1 MAGKRKKG
9 ADESLTTALARLL
22 EKTLLPD
29 LTARAKT
36 PAVAAVLAEQHAREK
51 AESRTADP
59 LAEWTP
65 RWLEQIGAAWVLS
78 CVFLRTL
85 EDRGLVRHRRIAGEG
100 AVDAEQLFFEIAPSL
115 TARDYL
121 LTAFREVAR
130 HAGAEDLLGPGRNP
144 AFRLSPSNEG
154 ARALLDFF
162 RQPGEGGKGLRWG
175 FAGSDTRFLGDLYQD
190 LSASVRERYALLQTP
205 VFVEEFIL
213 DLTLEPA
220 IATFGLEE
228 THVIDPTCGSGHFL
242 LGAFERICEHRM
254 RTAPGLDP
262 KEHALAALGQVHG
275 VDLNPYAAAIARFRL
290 TLAYLTKAGLGSLAQ
305 VPKRLPIEVVVAD
318 SLLHGAKETTL
329 RLSDLTEEKAAWGDS
344 LYELEDPE
352 AARKLFSRKYQAVV
366 GNPPYIVPRD
376 KARRDKYREFYT
388 SCHREYALA
397 APFTE
402 RFFQLARDGGFV
414 GLINANSFM
423 KREFGKKLIEEVLPH
438 VDLTRVVDTS
448 GAYIP
453 GHGTPT
459 VLMFGR
465 NQRPSGTTIRA
476 VLGKRG
482 EPETPDD
489 PSAGKVWS
497 SIVAAYDKPSHDDD
511 FISVVDMDRKRFSKH
526 PWSLG
531 GGGAAELKTQLEG
544 RAKSTLG
551 SIVDEIG
558 FGAVTREDDLYLLG
572 TGVLRRLRIAHEQ
585 TRPLVAGED
594 VRDWTISGETM
605 ALWPYDQATM
615 QPLVPSS
622 NHPIMQALW
631 PYKPQ
636 LSRRVAYGQT
646 QLERGLVWSEY
657 SMFFSRRFRIPLS
670 ITFAFVATHNH
681 FVLDRGGKVF
691 NRTAPIIKLPEG
703 ATEEDH
709 LALLGY
715 LNSSTAC
722 FWMKQVLSN
731 KGSGGSDTGNRQPDP
746 AKSRYEF
753 AGTALLGLPVA
764 SFVNRRTVANLAST
778 IEQFARSRMQLA
790 ETVVAGLSS
799 DRDVHDFRSRI
810 RDAADEDAQMLS
822 REIYLQEQLDWTV
835 YAAMG
840 LAPHEISDRFD
851 SCATAEC
858 SVPLGARPFE
868 LALARIDHSV
878 GIDGQPLL
886 PRLPATSPSELAML
900 WEDLVA
906 LIQAS
911 PELRFIETPE
921 YKRRWV
927 ITPKDMAGRAVAFED
942 GVRDRVHV
950 WLADCIEVA
959 LRGSGAPLPLRR
971 LVERVRSDVAFGIA
985 AEYWSGAVD
994 VDAVIANLAAA
1005 DAIPYL
1011 AALRYTPE
1019 GLENRAAWEHTWALQ
1034 RREDVGEKL
1043 ADPIPVPP
1051 KYDPKDFRDPSYF
1064 RLRGKLDVPHERF
1077 ISYPG
1082 AEKDDDPSPLFGW
1095 AGWNHLE
1102 RATALAGLYQ
1112 ERKTEDG
1119 WGADRLTPLLAGL
1132 LELVPWLKQ
1141 WHNEMNEEFGERL
1154 GDYYERYVDTEARAL
1169 GLSLDALRAWRPEAR
1184 GRKGKA
1190 KRAAP

>member
-162 RQPGEGGKGLRWG
+162 RQPDEGGKGLRWG

-290 TLAYLTKAGLGSLAQ
+290 TLAYLAKAGLGSLAE

-318 SLLHGAKETTL
+318 SLLHGVVGTTRRFAELGGQRAK
-329 RLSDLTEEKAAWGDS
+329 AWGQPMF
-344 LYELEDPE
+344 ELEDPE
-352 AARKLFSRKYQAVV
+352 AADRVFGRKYQAVV
-366 GNPPYIVPRD
+366 GNPPYITCKDAALRE
-376 KARRDKYREFYT
+376 AYRERYV
-388 SCHREYALA
+388 SAAGKYALA

-402 RFFQLARDGGFV
+402 RFFQLGVDGGYV

-423 KREFGKKLIEEVLPH
+423 KREFGKKLIEEVLRH
-438 VDLTRVVDTS
+438 LDVTRIIDTS

-459 VLMFGR
+459 VLLFGR
-465 NQRPSGTTIRA
+465 NQTPVGTTVRA

-482 EPETPDD
+482 EPTTPEL
-489 PSAGKVWS
+489 PECGVVWS
-497 SIVAAYDKPSHDDD
+497 AIATHFNNDIYEDE
-511 FISVVDMDRKRFSKH
+511 FISVSASNRNIFAKH
-526 PWSLG
+526 PWSIG
-531 GGGAAELKTQLEG
+531 GGGASGLKALLEE
-544 RAKSTLG
+544 RCACRLRDT
-551 SIVDEIG
+551 VEDIG
-558 FGAVTREDDLYLLG
+558 FASFTGLDNAFIVPPHVPLRLGAGRLSRPMVT
-572 TGVLRRLRIAHEQ
+572 
-585 TRPLVAGED
+585 GES
-594 VRDWTISGETM
+594 VRDWSCAPQDSAI
-605 ALWPYDQATM
+605 APYDTVTQE
-615 QPLVPSS
+615 PLPLAVEE
-622 NHPIMQALW
+622 QWAKFLW
-631 PYKPQ
+631 
-636 LSRRVAYGQT
+636 
-646 QLERGLVWSEY
+646 
-657 SMFFSRRFRIPLS
+657 RFRACAEGVTGFGGRTRKEDGQSWWQWYRWQADRYRTKFRIS
-670 ITFAFVATHNH
+670 FAFVATHNH

-691 NRTAPIIKLPEG
+691 TRTAPIITLPEG

-722 FWMKQVLSN
+722 FWMKQVCHAKTNHTDDRPETFEPGTLYYEFTSTLLQPLPIPSSTQRSRLALLATALEQLEDQSVPCSPVAVAQEVLTASSPPEQLLRAAEDHDIRLRDRRVALQEDVDWLVYGLFGLCDASLGDPAFLKDGTLSPKDRAFVSADAPSHLSN
-731 KGSGGSDTGNRQPDP
+731 
-746 AKSRYEF
+746 
-753 AGTALLGLPVA
+753 
-764 SFVNRRTVANLAST
+764 
-778 IEQFARSRMQLA
+778 EQKVHWFARKSSTMQ
-790 ETVVAGLSS
+790 SS
-799 DRDVHDFRSRI
+799 
-810 RDAADEDAQMLS
+810 M
-822 REIYLQEQLDWTV
+822 
-835 YAAMG
+835 
-840 LAPHEISDRFD
+840 
-851 SCATAEC
+851 
-858 SVPLGARPFE
+858 
-868 LALARIDHSV
+868 LAL
-878 GIDGQPLL
+878 
-886 PRLPATSPSELAML
+886 
-900 WEDLVA
+900 
-906 LIQAS
+906 
-911 PELRFIETPE
+911 IESAE
-921 YKRRWV
+921 YKRRWL
-927 ITPKDMAGRAVAFED
+927 
-942 GVRDRVHV
+942 GVG
-950 WLADCIEVA
+950 
-959 LRGSGAPLPLRR
+959 RGSFAHEARTFR
-971 LVERVRSDVAFGIA
+971 ERCIDALVDIFFARIEAALDAASNPISVRKLLSELQRGQREREIFDWMCGGEDSEAWFRTRALST
-985 AEYWSGAVD
+985 AV
-994 VDAVIANLAAA
+994 
-1005 DAIPYL
+1005 PYL

-1019 GLENRAAWEHTWALQ
+1019 GLENRAAWEHTWDLQ
-1034 RREDVGEKL
+1034 RREDAGEKL
-1043 ADPIPVPP
+1043 SAPIPVPP
-1051 KYDPKDFRDPSYF
+1051 KYDAKDFRDPNYY
-1064 RLRGKLDVPHERF
+1064 RLRGKLDVPKERF